1 MATEAVPT
9 EPVPTK
15 PVPSELRA
23 EDVAAIKA
31 ENSRAHRA
39 AQTVRNLVWAL
50 LATLAVV
57 LFLVF
62 VVVRPDPAPHDPIDY
77 GAIAAQ
83 AQGEL
88 AASIAAPVLPE
99 GWQANDA
106 ELRAAGEIPVW
117 YIGFITPEQQ
127 FIALNQGID
136 ANPTWVD
143 NLLERAQSTGSRV
156 IGNRTWTVYDHRGD
170 ADPGNLAYALVT
182 EYQESTFVL
191 YGTAS
196 DIEFETLATAMELDR

>member
-1 MATEAVPT
+1 MAA
-9 EPVPTK
+9 K
-15 PVPSELRA
+15 ADILSA
-23 EDVAAIKA
+23 EEIAAIKA

-50 LATLAVV
+50 VATLAVV

-62 VVVRPDPAPHDPIDY
+62 VVVRPDPGPREPVDY

-83 AQGEL
+83 AQGDL
-88 AASIAAPVLPE
+88 AVRIAAPVLPE
-99 GWQANDA
+99 GWEANEA
-106 ELRAAGEIPVW
+106 QLGTAGDVSVW

-127 FIALNQGID
+127 FIALNQGVD

-143 NLLERAQSTGSRV
+143 NLLDSGAPTGSTV
-156 IGNRTWTVYDHRGD
+156 IGNLTWTIYDHRD
-170 ADPGNLAYALVT
+170 AEDPGNLAYAIVA
-182 EYQESTFVL
+182 EYEESTFVL

-196 DIEFETLATAMELDR
+196 DIEFETLATALELG

>member
-1 MATEAVPT
+1 MSTEPLPT
-9 EPVPTK
+9 E
-15 PVPSELRA
+15 LRP

-31 ENSRAHRA
+31 ANSRAHRA

-62 VVVRPDPAPHDPIDY
+62 VVVRPDPGPREPVDY
-77 GAIAAQ
+77 LTIAEQ

-88 AASIAAPVLPE
+88 DTDVVAPVLPE
-99 GWQANDA
+99 GWTANEA
-106 ELRAAGEIPVW
+106 QLRTVGDIPVW
-117 YIGFITPEQQ
+117 YVGFITPGQQ

-143 NLLERAQSTGSRV
+143 NLLERAQPTGSRV
-156 IGNRTWTVYDHRGD
+156 IGNLTWTVYDHRD
-170 ADPGNLAYALVT
+170 AADPGNLAYALVT
-182 EYQESTFVL
+182 EHKESTFVL

-196 DIEFETLATAMELDR
+196 DTEFETLATAMELG